1 MAQEDVERIL
11 VMSCFEVLTLYSEC
25 QSELC
30 LSFAGICTRG
40 CGELPGSELTGSMLV
55 QEHVALRAAE
65 AKKGK
70 RGDAGTGACPTSLP
84 ANISSVIKAT
94 QFCETSSL
102 GTKSQVS
109 RRGTYS

>member
-1 MAQEDVERIL
+1 MAQEDVERIP
-11 VMSCFEVLTLYSEC
+11 VTSCFEVLTLCCEC

-30 LSFAGICTRG
+30 LSFAGICTRD
-40 CGELPGSELTGSMLV
+40 CGELPGSELMGSMLV

-84 ANISSVIKAT
+84 ESISMIKAT

-102 GTKSQVS
+102 GIKSQVS